1 MKNPLYGSNK
11 YDKNPG
17 WKIDPGAPYTNV
29 GTGAQTITISML
41 LSQVIEEDPEGNAA
55 WTLDTPALCVAG
67 IPEVSVG
74 DCIDFYIVNNASST
88 VDETITIT
96 MPSGGTAVGNMIVEA
111 AMVSGEVN
119 SGSGHFRLRFTNVTS
134 SSEAYSVYRLA

>member
-17 WKIDPGAPYTNV
+17 WKTDPGSPTTSV

-41 LSQVIEEDPEGNAA
+41 LSQVIEEDPEGSAA
-55 WTLDTPALCVAG
+55 WTLDTPALCVSG
-67 IPEVSVG
+67 VPQVSVG

-88 VDETITIT
+88 VDEPITIT

-134 SSEAYSVYRLA
+134 SSETYSVYRLA

>member
-11 YDKNPG
+11 YDANPG
-17 WKIDPGAPYTNV
+17 WKIDPGVPTTAV
-29 GTGAQTITISML
+29 GTGAQTITIGML
-41 LSQVIEEDPEGNAA
+41 LSQVIEEDPEGSAA
-55 WTLDTPALCVAG
+55 WTLDTPALCAG
-67 IPEVSVG
+67 AISGVSVG

-88 VDETITIT
+88 VDEPITIT

-134 SSEAYSVYRLA
+134 GSETYSVYRLA